1 MLRAFY
7 NVCRHR
13 AGNVAAGKGNR
24 KSLQCRYHGWTYALD
39 GRLLTTPEFEGV
51 AGLRQELL
59 RPAPGAGR
67 NLGAVRLRQ
76 SGPRRRPARRPR
88 SASSWRRRRTF
99 RWPAMRP
106 VERRDYVI
114 DCNWKVYID
123 NYLEGYHLPIA
134 HPGLYRELDYE
145 NYRVETH
152 RYHSRQLA
160 PLRPVAGSGAG
171 RRYAEVQP
179 DEEVLYY
186 WVFPNFMVNIYPDN
200 MSSNIILPLGHDKT
214 LTIFEWYFHEQ
225 RRRRSLGRRAAG
237 GGLQRRDPAGGH
249 RHLRERAAR
258 PGLAR
263 LRPGPLLGQ
272 ARERRASLPLAR
284 I

>member
-1 MLRAFY
+1 MLGEPLVVTRGTDGVLRAFY

-39 GRLLTTPEFEGV
+39 GRLMTTPEFEGV
-51 AGLRQELL
+51 EDFDKTCYGLHPVRVETWGPFVFVNLD
-59 RPAPGAGR
+59 PDAAPLAAT
-67 NLGAVRLRQ
+67 LGVILDETAHIPL
-76 SGPRRRPARRPR
+76 AE
-88 SASSWRRRRTF
+88 
-99 RWPAMRP
+99 MRP

-145 NYRVETH
+145 NYKVETH

-160 PLRPVAGSGAG
+160 PLRPVTGSGAG
-171 RRYAEVQP
+171 RRYAEVRP

-214 LTIFEWYFHEQ
+214 LTIFEWYLPRR
-225 RRRRSLGRRAAG
+225 RRRRSLGGRAAG
-237 GGLQRRDPAGGH
+237 GRFQR
-249 RHLRERAAR
+249 
-258 PGLAR
+258 
-263 LRPGPLLGQ
+263 
-272 ARERRASLPLAR
+272 
-284 I
+284 